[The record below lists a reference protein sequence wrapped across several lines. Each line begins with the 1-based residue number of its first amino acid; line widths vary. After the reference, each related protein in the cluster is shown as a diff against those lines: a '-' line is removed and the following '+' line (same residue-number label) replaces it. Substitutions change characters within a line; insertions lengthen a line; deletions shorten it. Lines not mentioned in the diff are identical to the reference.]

1 MSKLKSK
8 TVMIISMV
16 MGLFL
21 YIQGFIFISKFNG
34 ILMVIGGLLIFVP
47 VMILGISKRKD
58 KRLLSNIFIGVS
70 AFFILVLT
78 FVLIGIIIEIL

>member
-1 MSKLKSK
+1 MKSK

-16 MGLFL
+16 IGLLL

-34 ILMVIGGLLIFVP
+34 ILMILGGVLMVVP
-47 VMILGISKRKD
+47 VMIIGILKRKD
-58 KRLLSNIFIGVS
+58 KRLLSNVLIGIS

-78 FVLIGIIIEIL
+78 FVLIGIIIVMP